1 MNSLLDKYKPSCII
15 IEEQIISHLSFQE
28 FYIEKINRKN
38 FLEKIKNRDLSERDM
53 NYFLYNMNTLL
64 EEIDK
69 DDFIEIMASIRPKGN
84 EKFLNTEY
92 LIYKQLI
99 YFFGDEVL
107 TTRIRQ
113 LGRDLLYLMEN
124 PKDNFRISFYDF
136 LKSNKS
142 FISYLRHRLEINLES
157 KNINNFLVQHMV
169 REKSI
174 LLDNIIENLIENSPK
189 SKLRT
194 WEIENKVTKF
204 IGNKEIICKYI
215 EKIE

>member
-53 NYFLYNMNTLL
+53 NSFLYNMNTLL

>member
-53 NYFLYNMNTLL
+53 NSFLYNMNTLL

-142 FISYLRHRLEINLES
+142 FISYLRHRLKINLES

-174 LLDNIIENLIENSPK
+174 LLDNIIENLIENSPN

-194 WEIENKVTKF
+194 WEIENKVTNY
-204 IGNKEIICKYI
+204 ISNQEIIYKYL
-215 EKIE
+215 ERMK

>member
-53 NYFLYNMNTLL
+53 NSFLYNMNTLL

-174 LLDNIIENLIENSPK
+174 LLDNIIENLIENSPN

-194 WEIENKVTKF
+194 WEIENKVTNY
-204 IGNKEIICKYI
+204 ISNQEIIYKYL
-215 EKIE
+215 ERMK

>member
-53 NYFLYNMNTLL
+53 NSFLYNMNTLL

-142 FISYLRHRLEINLES
+142 FISYLCHRLEINLES

-174 LLDNIIENLIENSPK
+174 LLDNIIENLIENSPN

-194 WEIENKVTKF
+194 WESENKVTNY
-204 IGNKEIICKYI
+204 ISNQEIIYKYL
-215 EKIE
+215 ERMK